1 MTAFCNKYV
10 AATIIAL
17 VFLSS
22 NLHSQRVDT
31 VHTRPVIG
39 TNLGMKYL
47 FLESSYGIKA
57 GIDTS
62 TKLAQ
67 KDTNTMVIFRG
78 TGFVWSQ
85 KSGVLRW
92 DTLKT
97 TTGAAFDSTDV
108 KFTTYLSNNYLN
120 GYDPTYFN
128 GIGGILGLNVG
139 ALPSGGGPVYWYAT
153 LDSLKAHKPSDGSVG
168 YTNEYALH
176 NGGGMRYVFF
186 AGSTATGNDMTIIT
200 PTAGG
205 TGRWYAQPLNGRFTF
220 RQCGVFPSS
229 DNTTAM
235 NAAELAVRVAGYHFI
250 GVDENSN
257 YKIDP
262 AIGFI
267 PVDSMT
273 LFGMDT
279 ITSQITPKTYSTH
292 GKFLIIYNSGSDT
305 LVDFHVKN
313 LRLDY
318 LQKGNFTGGFASGNP
333 IGDTDSHIINIT
345 LGRDIYIEGCAI
357 VNGGTQSAVNL
368 VHVINGF
375 VRYNRFDSIAC
386 KVLSTVGVADNRNIH
401 FEFNKVRR
409 SGWYERW
416 SVEVDLP
423 QEGDDVAYLGG
434 TLNYLNDNEISEMYG
449 RWFWTEGTIFGYN
462 ECKRN
467 KIHGSNKNH
476 LGVSWGNDP
485 LTTTW
490 AKGVQITDNVYDG
503 ITFDHFTSADSATVH
518 SVFQPKRFAT
528 CLFEFGGMENLY
540 QHDYLS
546 HPHFTV
552 ARHMRDSWFDNIIN
566 SPNSNTTT
574 DPSGGQ
580 IIYQVGTGSGDSVL
594 NTKITGTINFKD
606 GQIFKT
612 YGGGCVVKDLNISV
626 NAKWTGTAFIGE
638 IYPAT
643 GGVVPTGIN
652 INGSTFA
659 GNVSSAFYTGTASP
673 VVMNF
678 TNNVA
683 SNIDPASN
691 FLTVASGVAPVINK
705 ENTRFSTGV
714 FTTHAVT
721 TPQLGV
727 IYNKNSWTSLSDF
740 TQAGGVSASIVSNK
754 IQVTGGV
761 GTYTQLLELTPALG
775 FTKLEHYKVAMKV
788 KQGAITAS
796 SYGYGI
802 GINSHNSFINAGV
815 VARIGFTTGFPNSG
829 VELDAN
835 AGGSY
840 GFVSYT
846 RRQITAV
853 ANDYVLVTMEKNG
866 YDIHYTARNMT
877 TNSVEIDSTFAV
889 GENTGPFSIFSMGGT
904 FTIDS
909 LAITSTELTGGTVF
923 IGDSKTE
930 GTGATTIDSRYVSLL
945 QNQYDGIVG
954 VGGGGDRTAEILGRM
969 PQILSLKGRRYVLEL
984 GSNDLRSG
992 VSNGTFQTNFTS
1004 IYNQLIAAG
1013 VDVYIL
1019 LPFYETSEDLSTQR
1033 AWFIATFPANKI
1045 IDTWTPMAVPGRLA
1059 VDGIH
1064 PNDAGHAAIA
1074 AAIIQ
1079 ANVITEA
1086 KTQQRLTVELIGGG
1100 GGGGPTTATWDST
1113 MANGATTSRTPIVDN
1128 NQNTATGFEV
1138 KNQNTGAA
1146 AEAYLALRSN
1156 SGSAGW
1162 ELFGPGVTNETVF
1175 TASSGLSGMAFAT
1188 LGNIPIKFRTNSTG
1202 VTNDRLTITGSG
1214 NVGIGTTSPNASALL
1229 DLSST
1234 TQGFLPPR
1242 LTSIQINAISSPAA
1256 GLIVWN
1262 SDSLALFKYT
1272 GVGWLKAEG
1281 SGGGGGGSQT
1291 FQQVLTTGATMTGNN
1306 TVALGGNNFAFSAT
1320 STDPITVNGNVNG
1333 ESRFLETNAN
1343 SAGGV
1348 SHYFQND
1355 RLSYSANYAG
1365 FHLGGSTE
1373 AGTFLGVPLAD
1384 GFFLFN
1390 NGSNSGS
1397 MGIGTTAAKSLALA
1411 TNNTARHTIDGS
1423 GNQTFTLGS
1432 DATGDMWYRNSSG
1445 YFTRLAIGTAGQHLV
1460 GGTTPHWVDT
1470 ASASSGTG
1478 PSTAYSN
1485 TATGKTAN
1493 HTMTFTTD
1501 NDGVSHLYR
1510 VNPYTIITTGS
1521 GAGDSK
1527 VKFTLSFTDGGGNTV
1542 TTQAMSLPFQT
1553 TADGLA
1559 ATAVGSSNYQ
1569 PVVIS
1574 ISPNTTITFS
1584 WNVSGTN
1591 GMTWSEAIVLEKI
1604 L

>member
-1 MTAFCNKYV
+1 MKKPALEMPVRMTAFCNKYV

-409 SGWYERW
+409 SGWYERR

-659 GNVSSAFYTGTASP
+659 GNVSSAFYTGTATP
-673 VVMNF
+673 IIMNF

-930 GTGATTIDSRYVSLL
+930 GTGATTIESRYVSQV
-945 QNQYDGIVG
+945 QNMYNGIVG

-969 PQILSLKGRRYVLEL
+969 PQILSLQPKRAFLEL

-992 VSNGTFQTNFTS
+992 VSNSTFQTNFTS

-1074 AAIIQ
+1074 AAIVQ

-1086 KTQQRLTVELIGGG
+1086 KTQARLIVSSGGG
-1100 GGGGPTTATWDST
+1100 GGGGAGPTTATWDST

-1214 NVGIGTTSPNASALL
+1214 NVGIGTTSPHASALL

-1281 SGGGGGGSQT
+1281 SSGGGGGSQT

-1320 STDPITVNGNVNG
+1320 STDPVTINGNVNG

-1343 SAGGV
+1343 NAGGA
-1348 SHYFQND
+1348 SHYWQND

-1365 FHLGGSTE
+1365 VYMGGSAA
-1373 AGTFLGVPLAD
+1373 AGSFLGLPLAD
-1384 GFFLFN
+1384 GFFLFS
-1390 NGSNSGS
+1390 NGTNASGI
-1397 MGIGTTAAKSLALA
+1397 GIGTATAKPVVLA
-1411 TNNTARHTIDGS
+1411 TNNTARITISSAGALKFGAYGS
-1423 GNQTFTLGS
+1423 GSNTGTVAYNLGV
-1432 DATGDMWYRNSSG
+1432 DASG
-1445 YFTRLAIGTAGQHLV
+1445 NVIETTSGTTTSGTYTPTLV
-1460 GGTTPHWVDT
+1460 GSANVTGTPSVTQATYIQSGNIVTVRVSGLVTPT
-1470 ASASSGTG
+1470 AVPTITIFTISLPFT
-1478 PSTAYSN
+1478 
-1485 TATGKTAN
+1485 TAT
-1493 HTMTFTTD
+1493 TTQV
-1501 NDGVSHLYR
+1501 GVVS
-1510 VNPYTIITTGS
+1510 GS
-1521 GAGDSK
+1521 
-1527 VKFTLSFTDGGGNTV
+1527 V
-1542 TTQAMSLPFQT
+1542 TTQSSTPYY
-1553 TADGLA
+1553 A
-1559 ATAVGSSNYQ
+1559 AAFGG
-1569 PVVIS
+1569 VIS
-1574 ISPNTTITFS
+1574 GSTVDVRYLADANAGSTNAYSITFQYK
-1584 WNVSGTN
+1584 TN
-1591 GMTWSEAIVLEKI
+1591 
-1604 L
+1604 

>member
-1 MTAFCNKYV
+1 MKKPALEMPVRMTAFCNKYV

-409 SGWYERW
+409 SGWYERR

-659 GNVSSAFYTGTASP
+659 GNVSSAFYTGTATP
-673 VVMNF
+673 IIMNF

-930 GTGATTIDSRYVSLL
+930 GTGATTIESRYVSQV
-945 QNQYDGIVG
+945 QNMYNGIVG

-969 PQILSLKGRRYVLEL
+969 PQILSLQPKRAFLEL

-992 VSNGTFQTNFTS
+992 VSNSTFQTNFTS

-1074 AAIIQ
+1074 AAIVQ

-1086 KTQQRLTVELIGGG
+1086 KTQARLIVSSGGGGG

-1214 NVGIGTTSPNASALL
+1214 NVGIGTTSPHASALL

-1281 SGGGGGGSQT
+1281 SSGGGGGSQT

-1320 STDPITVNGNVNG
+1320 STDPVTINGNVNG

-1343 SAGGV
+1343 NAGGA
-1348 SHYFQND
+1348 SHYWQND

-1365 FHLGGSTE
+1365 VYMGGSAA
-1373 AGTFLGVPLAD
+1373 AGSFLGLPLAD
-1384 GFFLFN
+1384 GFFLFS
-1390 NGSNSGS
+1390 NGTNASGI
-1397 MGIGTTAAKSLALA
+1397 GIGTATAKPVVLA
-1411 TNNTARHTIDGS
+1411 TNNTARITISSAGALKFGAYGS
-1423 GNQTFTLGS
+1423 GSNTGTVAYNLGV
-1432 DATGDMWYRNSSG
+1432 DASG
-1445 YFTRLAIGTAGQHLV
+1445 NVIETTSGTTTSGTYTPTLV
-1460 GGTTPHWVDT
+1460 GSANVTGTPSVTQATYIQSGNIVTVRVSGLVTPT
-1470 ASASSGTG
+1470 AVPTITIFTISLPFT
-1478 PSTAYSN
+1478 
-1485 TATGKTAN
+1485 TAT
-1493 HTMTFTTD
+1493 TTQV
-1501 NDGVSHLYR
+1501 GVVS
-1510 VNPYTIITTGS
+1510 GS
-1521 GAGDSK
+1521 
-1527 VKFTLSFTDGGGNTV
+1527 V
-1542 TTQAMSLPFQT
+1542 TTQSSTPYY
-1553 TADGLA
+1553 A
-1559 ATAVGSSNYQ
+1559 AAFGG
-1569 PVVIS
+1569 VIS
-1574 ISPNTTITFS
+1574 GSTVDVRYLADANAGSTNAYSITFQYK
-1584 WNVSGTN
+1584 TN
-1591 GMTWSEAIVLEKI
+1591 
-1604 L
+1604 